1 MARRENAALTWT
13 LRAFILLNIMS
24 AAGFIAYALILE
36 NPPKT
41 ALPLW
46 VLAGRRR
53 RCHKATTASPAS
65 PPLNLCYQLL
75 DVLLALPALSACRGL
90 LIVGIFSLVV
100 CLFGIIGS
108 CRIACCLNWYMVLGG
123 VLTLGGCCAALLGS
137 MVAMWWVLAALR
149 DGHEYCC

>member
-46 VLAGRRR
+46 VLPGPPLPCCHNRKRR
-53 RCHKATTASPAS
+53 PAS
-65 PPLNLCYQLL
+65 P
-75 DVLLALPALSACRGL
+75 LAPLPA
-90 LIVGIFSLVV
+90 
-100 CLFGIIGS
+100 
-108 CRIACCLNWYMVLGG
+108 
-123 VLTLGGCCAALLGS
+123 AL
-137 MVAMWWVLAALR
+137 
-149 DGHEYCC
+149 